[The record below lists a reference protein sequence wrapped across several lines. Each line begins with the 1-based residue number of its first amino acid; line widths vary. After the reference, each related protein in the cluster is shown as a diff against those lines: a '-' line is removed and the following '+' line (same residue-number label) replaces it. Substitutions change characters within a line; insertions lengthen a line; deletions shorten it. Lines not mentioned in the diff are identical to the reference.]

1 MSRKAQTFYGLTAE
15 SGVLFVD
22 PYLNDEQFEAFK
34 AFVKERHE
42 QQDQRRNARRDYVNK
57 MWSER

>member
-1 MSRKAQTFYGLTAE
+1 M
-15 SGVLFVD
+15 LFVD